1 MNGFSLYSLSQ
12 LKPSF
17 LSKCDRGHTAL
28 LTQTG
33 EGFWF
38 CWKNILFLMA
48 QGEVEEKLH
57 MMKDIT
63 NHIKQGCSVVITRVS
78 LVEVPD
84 ASVLERQ
91 GTVPAQGAKNIEEA
105 TM

>member
-1 MNGFSLYSLSQ
+1 MG
-12 LKPSF
+12 
-17 LSKCDRGHTAL
+17 
-28 LTQTG
+28 
-33 EGFWF
+33 
-38 CWKNILFLMA
+38 
-48 QGEVEEKLH
+48 EKLH